1 MIIEVTL
8 LKKYYLTLFRDISML
23 RKMIRF
29 LCFVIELAIFK
40 PYLFTLSLW
49 K

>member
-1 MIIEVTL
+1 MNNDYLSYFVE
-8 LKKYYLTLFRDISML
+8 KNYLTLLRDISML

-40 PYLFTLSLW
+40 QYLFT
-49 K
+49 